1 MRLCSQSK
9 GVWFAAK
16 LDWGLRGFW
25 RVLAGHIGH
34 VRLANRMIYWLRRP
48 SPICLAQSSA
58 IIPRPDEIS
67 RLTANPAALGAIF
80 FFMLAAPCVAREAP
94 SSVDDPVLENR
105 VIGLTSELRCLV
117 CQNQS
122 LADSHADL
130 AIDLKDEVRS
140 QMRAGKTDAE
150 IRDYMVARYG
160 DFVLYDPPFKRSTLL
175 LWAGPFA
182 LLLLGLLGLAAY
194 VRNRRRRLQQGELP
208 AIDQARAEALL
219 RGQSGSEPR

>member
-1 MRLCSQSK
+1 MRT
-9 GVWFAAK
+9 
-16 LDWGLRGFW
+16 
-25 RVLAGHIGH
+25 
-34 VRLANRMIYWLRRP
+34 
-48 SPICLAQSSA
+48 
-58 IIPRPDEIS
+58 IP
-67 RLTANPAALGAIF
+67 TALGVL
-80 FFMLAAPCVAREAP
+80 FFMLAGQCVAREAP

-105 VIGLTSELRCLV
+105 VIRLTSELRCLV